1 MVKVITDMQLIEA
14 IVSYERTHGRE
25 YPDLEKD
32 YYRVLFDQYS
42 LSPSQIKSSLDYY
55 TTKKELMSG
64 IYDDA
69 LSILSKKEAVLER
82 KKQLREAK
90 QQFERLKKEFE
101 QLNLGGSFREDSI
114 AHLCINPVI

>member
-1 MVKVITDMQLIEA
+1 MVKVIADMQLIEA
-14 IVSYERTHGRE
+14 IVSYDRTHGRE
-25 YPDLEKD
+25 HPDLEKN

-42 LSPSQIKSSLDYY
+42 LSPSQIKLSLDYY

-90 QQFERLKKEFE
+90 RQFERLKKEFE